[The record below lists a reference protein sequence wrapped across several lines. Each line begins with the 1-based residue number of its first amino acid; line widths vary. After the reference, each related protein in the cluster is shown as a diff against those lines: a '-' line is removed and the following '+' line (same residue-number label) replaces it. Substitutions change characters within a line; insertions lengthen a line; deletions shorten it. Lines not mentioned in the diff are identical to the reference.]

1 MQALIGLKNSISVHS
16 LYTNEVK
23 DYLKPASISLISSNI
38 LKTTPIHVFAQMRS
52 IKDRLHNS
60 ENWSRSPFDCSNFV
74 CLSSKLRILGFR
86 NNWME
91 NRCRVVLKRCLKV
104 IDRNACALSWLTKL
118 TKVIGRHEL
127 RTVMKGF
134 YKRRRL
140 FAKKNW
146 GKKHFFGTFWSQ
158 NACQAFVHL
167 FVFHLMY
174 YVETAGLVYSFKIWN
189 FFVQI
194 KASCDEIFISQLDI
208 RRIVVINNSACR
220 F

>member
-16 LYTNEVK
+16 LYSNEVK

-104 IDRNACALSWLTKL
+104 IDRNACALSWLTML

-127 RTVMKGF
+127 RTVMILQTPTTICEKKLRKKTLF
-134 YKRRRL
+134 WHFLVSKRMSSLCSFICFSFNVLCR
-140 FAKKNW
+140 NSW
-146 GKKHFFGTFWSQ
+146 P
-158 NACQAFVHL
+158 
-167 FVFHLMY
+167 
-174 YVETAGLVYSFKIWN
+174 GLQF
-189 FFVQI
+189 
-194 KASCDEIFISQLDI
+194 
-208 RRIVVINNSACR
+208 
-220 F
+220 

>member
-1 MQALIGLKNSISVHS
+1 MQALIGLKKSMSVHS

-52 IKDRLHNS
+52 VKDRLHNS

-127 RTVMKGF
+127 RSVMKWF

-140 FAKKNW
+140 LAKKNW
-146 GKKHFFGTFWSQ
+146 GKKHFFGNFWSQ

-167 FVFHLMY
+167 F
-174 YVETAGLVYSFKIWN
+174 
-189 FFVQI
+189 
-194 KASCDEIFISQLDI
+194 IFI
-208 RRIVVINNSACR
+208 
-220 F
+220 

>member
-1 MQALIGLKNSISVHS
+1 MCLLKCVR
-16 LYTNEVK
+16 
-23 DYLKPASISLISSNI
+23 LKIVCII
-38 LKTTPIHVFAQMRS
+38 LKIDQ
-52 IKDRLHNS
+52 DLHLIV
-60 ENWSRSPFDCSNFV
+60 SNFV

-127 RTVMKGF
+127 CTVMKGF

-140 FAKKNW
+140 LAKKNW
-146 GKKHFFGTFWSQ
+146 GKKHFFDTFWSQ

-167 FVFHLMY
+167 FIFHLMY

-189 FFVQI
+189 FFFFKWKHREVRVL
-194 KASCDEIFISQLDI
+194 KYFYL
-208 RRIVVINNSACR
+208 R
-220 F
+220 